1 MSIDHQ
7 TTQPRQAGAVGRAMQ
22 RFFMQGHVSLY
33 RLTGGAV
40 GSGIANR
47 SFLILTTR
55 GRKSGIERDT
65 PLQYFS
71 DGDRF
76 IVIASNGG
84 APRHPTWWLN
94 LQANPQAKV
103 QLKQKV
109 IPVTAKQAEQEE
121 HKRLWSIIEA
131 RHQNFVGYQ
140 KRTTREIPIIILTP
154 NA

>member
-65 PLQYFS
+65 PLFYFP

-103 QLKQKV
+103 QVKQKV
-109 IPVTAKQAEQEE
+109 IPVTAKQADQEE

-131 RHQNFVGYQ
+131 RYQNFVGYQ
-140 KRTTREIPIIILTP
+140 KRTTREIPIVIFTP